1 VTEPAVRMVET
12 SGGRVFVS
20 DADQGSVARAL
31 RNKGRYE
38 TDWTAWVRAHV
49 GPGMQVVDVGANI
62 GYYTVLLASLVGP
75 SGRVIACEPDPGN
88 AALLRRSVAENR
100 FGHVAVIEAAVTGAE
115 GHATLYQDTA
125 WHGVH
130 SLARR
135 NIVNPGD
142 RRVDV
147 ATVTLD
153 TLLRDAAGD
162 IDFVKMDAQGAESAI
177 LSGAR
182 RLLGQ
187 AHARLLMEVWPFG
200 ISGLGGSVSALVETL
215 RASGFSA
222 WTMENSHELAP
233 IGAREIEDRAAALGT
248 WSSFNL
254 LWVK

>member
-1 VTEPAVRMVET
+1 MTEPGVRMVET
-12 SGGRVFVS
+12 AGGRVFVS

-49 GPGMQVVDVGANI
+49 GPGMHVVDVGANI

-75 SGRVIACEPDPGN
+75 TGRVIACEPDPGN
-88 AALLRRSVAENR
+88 AALLRRSVAENS
-100 FGHVAVIEAAVTGAE
+100 FGHVAVVEAAVAGTD
-115 GHATLYQDTA
+115 GHATLYQDTS

-130 SLARR
+130 SLARE
-135 NIVNPGD
+135 NTVNPGD
-142 RRVDV
+142 GRVDV

-153 TLLRDAAGD
+153 ALLRDAPGD
-162 IDFVKMDAQGAESAI
+162 VDFVKMDAQGAESDI
-177 LSGAR
+177 LRGAR
-182 RLLGQ
+182 RLLDQ

-200 ISGLGGSVSALVETL
+200 IRGLGGSVSALVETL
-215 RASGFSA
+215 RSSGFSA
-222 WTMENSHELAP
+222 WTMEKSRELAP
-233 IGAREIEDRAAALGT
+233 IGAGEIEDRAAALGT